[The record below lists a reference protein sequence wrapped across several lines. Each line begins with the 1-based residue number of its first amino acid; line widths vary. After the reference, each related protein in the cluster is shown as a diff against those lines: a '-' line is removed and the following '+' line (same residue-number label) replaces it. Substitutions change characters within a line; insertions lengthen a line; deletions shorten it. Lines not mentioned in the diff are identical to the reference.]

1 VTEGE
6 SKTFTITADEGYE
19 IATIKVDGVDVAV
32 ETSYTFTNVT
42 ADHTIVVIFKQKE
55 TPKSDP
61 VDYEIIEG
69 EDETWTLDSDGN
81 LTMKGNG
88 DFSKFVGVKVDG
100 KLIDAKNYTA
110 KEGSTIIT
118 LKAEYL
124 NTLSVGKHTF
134 EIVWNDGS
142 ASTSFIIKEGGSV
155 DAPNTGDTTN
165 PLWFILLLVSG
176 IGIAIYHR

>member
-1 VTEGE
+1 MQD
-6 SKTFTITADEGYE
+6 SK
-19 IATIKVDGVDVAV
+19 V
-32 ETSYTFTNVT
+32 ETFEYIIN
-42 ADHTIVVIFKQKE
+42 I
-55 TPKSDP
+55 PKPNP
-61 VDYEIIEG
+61 VDYEIIDG

-81 LTMKGNG
+81 LTIKGNG
-88 DFSKFVGVKVDG
+88 DISKFVGVKVDG
-100 KLIDAKNYTA
+100 ELLGTKDYTA

-142 ASTSFIIKEGGSV
+142 AGTSFIIKENGIV

-176 IGIAIYHR
+176 AGIVLTVKSKYALNKKIKF